1 MDVEHLVT
9 PRPAPCAV
17 LDHVAT
23 RGDRVR
29 FRVRQPDGSWLPVT
43 WRAFAQQIRAVAAG
57 LIGRGIGRG
66 DCVAVFGTNSV
77 AWAAAALGVQAAGAT
92 MVPIYPASTGE
103 AARYVLEHA
112 EVTTA
117 FVSTAQRPALAAAG
131 LDVRRLGGEA
141 RRGHDP
147 AEGRAGDSPPWH
159 TIGLDDGT
167 WADFVAG
174 GEHADRLDPSVVD
187 RRVASIAL
195 DDVGLMLYTSG
206 TSGPPKGV
214 PLSHANVG
222 INGADWLRSNA
233 PLLGPDDR
241 DLLWLPFS
249 HIFGWGELCNGNVLG
264 WESWMCSPAEVMTVF
279 PEVAPHVF
287 LSVPAYWE
295 KLTRAVDAAAGTDA
309 TTDRETRRAKFCD
322 ITGGNLRFAL
332 SGGAGLKREIKEQL
346 KELGLVV
353 IEGYGLTET
362 SPTLTL
368 NRPDRYRFDSVGL
381 PLPSLELKLA
391 DDGEILARGPSVFRG
406 YHKDP
411 DATARAFTAD
421 GWFQTG
427 DVGRFTDDGFLQIV
441 DRKKD
446 ILVTA
451 GGKNVPP
458 VNIEARFVNDPAI
471 ERVVVYGDA
480 RPYLVA
486 AVWVAPSITADAR
499 AAAVAAAVERVNSQL
514 AKFETIKKFW
524 ICDEAL
530 TVESGLLT
538 TSLKLRRK
546 AVYDRYRDR
555 FESMYS

>member
-17 LDHVAT
+17 LDQLAA
-23 RGDRVR
+23 RGDQVR
-29 FRVRQPDGSWLPVT
+29 FRVRQPDGSWTLVT
-43 WRAFAQQIRAVAAG
+43 WRAFARELRAVAAG
-57 LIGRGIGRG
+57 LIGRGLGRG
-66 DCVAVFGTNSV
+66 DCIAVFGTNSV
-77 AWAAAALGVQAAGAT
+77 AWAAAALGIQAAGAT
-92 MVPIYPASTGE
+92 MVPIYPASTAE

-112 EVTTA
+112 ACKAV
-117 FVSTAQRPALAAAG
+117 FVSTAQRPALTATG
-131 LDVRRLGGEA
+131 VDVRA
-141 RRGHDP
+141 
-147 AEGRAGDSPPWH
+147 
-159 TIGLDDGT
+159 IGLDDGT
-167 WADFVAG
+167 WSDFVAG

-187 RRVASIAL
+187 ARVAAIEL
-195 DDVGLMLYTSG
+195 DDIGLMLYTSG

-214 PLSHANVG
+214 PLSHTNVG
-222 INGADWLRSNA
+222 VNAADWLRSNA
-233 PLLGPDDR
+233 PLLADGDR

-264 WESWMCSPAEVMTVF
+264 WESWMCAPPEVMTVF
-279 PEVAPHVF
+279 PEVAPQVF

-295 KLTRAVDAAAGTDA
+295 KLARTVETAAGPGADLEA
-309 TTDRETRRAKFCD
+309 RRAAFNRVS
-322 ITGGNLRFAL
+322 GGRIRFAL

-346 KELGLVV
+346 RDLGLVV

-368 NRPDRYRFDSVGL
+368 NRPDRYRFDTVGL
-381 PLPSLELKLA
+381 PLPSVELRLA

-406 YHKDP
+406 YHLDP

-458 VNIEARFVNDPAI
+458 ANLEARFVGDTAV

-486 AVWVAPSITADAR
+486 AVWLVPTVPAAER
-499 AAAVAAAVERVNSQL
+499 AAAATAAVERVNRDL
-514 AKFETIKKFW
+514 ATFESIKKFW
-524 ICDEAL
+524 IADDAL
-530 TVESGLLT
+530 TVENGLLT

-555 FESMYS
+555 FESLYA

>member
-1 MDVEHLVT
+1 MDVEPLVT

-17 LDHVAT
+17 LDHVAA

-29 FRVRQPDGSWLPVT
+29 FRVHQPDGTWAPVT
-43 WRAFAQQIRAVAAG
+43 WREFARQIRAVAAG
-57 LIGRGIGRG
+57 LIGRGIGPG
-66 DCVAVFGTNSV
+66 DCVAMFGGNSV
-77 AWAAAALGVQAAGAT
+77 AWAAAALGIQAAGAT
-92 MVPIYPASTGE
+92 MVPIYPASTGA
-103 AARYVLEHA
+103 AARYVLDHA
-112 EVTTA
+112 GCRAV
-117 FVSTAQRPALAAAG
+117 FVSTAQRPALAAADT
-131 LDVRRLGGEA
+131 DVRA
-141 RRGHDP
+141 
-147 AEGRAGDSPPWH
+147 
-159 TIGLDDGT
+159 IGLDDGT

-174 GEHADRLDPSVVD
+174 GEHADRLEPAVVD
-187 RRVASIAL
+187 ARVAAIAL

-222 INGADWLRSNA
+222 VNGADWLRSNA
-233 PLLGPDDR
+233 ALLAPDDR

-264 WESWMCSPAEVMTVF
+264 WESWMCAPADVMTVF

-295 KLTRAVDAAAGTDA
+295 KLARAVDAAAGPAADGDA
-309 TTDRETRRAKFCD
+309 AARRAAFAR
-322 ITGGNLRFAL
+322 ITGGQVRFAL

-346 KELGLVV
+346 RDLGLVV

-368 NRPDRYRFDSVGL
+368 NRPERYRFDAVGL
-381 PLPSLELKLA
+381 PLPSVELKLA
-391 DDGEILARGPSVFRG
+391 ADGEILARGPSVFRG

-411 DATARAFTAD
+411 DATARAFTDD

-458 VNIEARFVNDPAI
+458 VNVEARFVSEPAI

-480 RPYLVA
+480 KPYLVA
-486 AVWVAPSITADAR
+486 AVWVSGAVAAAER
-499 AAAVAAAVERVNSQL
+499 EAAVAAAVERVNRDL
-514 AKFETIKKFW
+514 ARFESIKKFW
-524 ICDEAL
+524 IADEPL
-530 TVESGLLT
+530 TVEGGLLT
-538 TSLKLRRK
+538 SSLKLRRK

-555 FESMYS
+555 FEALYG

>member
-1 MDVEHLVT
+1 VDVEHLVT

-117 FVSTAQRPALAAAG
+117 FVSTAQRPALTAAG
-131 LDVRRLGGEA
+131 LDVRA
-141 RRGHDP
+141 
-147 AEGRAGDSPPWH
+147 
-159 TIGLDDGT
+159 IGLDDGT

-174 GEHADRLDPSVVD
+174 GEHSDRLDPSVVD
-187 RRVASIAL
+187 GRVASIAL

-233 PLLGPDDR
+233 PLLAPDDR

-249 HIFGWGELCNGNVLG
+249 HIFGWGELCSGNIIG

-295 KLTRAVDAAAGTDA
+295 KLTRAVDAAAGPDA
-309 TTDRETRRAKFCD
+309 TADRETRRASFAA

-381 PLPSLELKLA
+381 PLPSLEL
-391 DDGEILARGPSVFRG
+391 GWPT
-406 YHKDP
+406 
-411 DATARAFTAD
+411 TARSWPAAPTCSAA
-421 GWFQTG
+421 TT
-427 DVGRFTDDGFLQIV
+427 RTP
-441 DRKKD
+441 RPPPARSPP
-446 ILVTA
+446 TA
-451 GGKNVPP
+451 GSDRRHRPLHRRRLPADRRSQEGHPGHRRRQERAAGQHRGSLRQRSGHRAGGGLRRRKPVPGGRG
-458 VNIEARFVNDPAI
+458 V
-471 ERVVVYGDA
+471 
-480 RPYLVA
+480 
-486 AVWVAPSITADAR
+486 AR
-499 AAAVAAAVERVNSQL
+499 AQRHRRRRRGRRRGRARQRQL

-524 ICDEAL
+524 IA
-530 TVESGLLT
+530 
-538 TSLKLRRK
+538 TSRSRRGR
-546 AVYDRYRDR
+546 A
-555 FESMYS
+555 S

>member
-1 MDVEHLVT
+1 
-9 PRPAPCAV
+9 
-17 LDHVAT
+17 
-23 RGDRVR
+23 
-29 FRVRQPDGSWLPVT
+29 
-43 WRAFAQQIRAVAAG
+43 
-57 LIGRGIGRG
+57 
-66 DCVAVFGTNSV
+66 
-77 AWAAAALGVQAAGAT
+77 
-92 MVPIYPASTGE
+92 
-103 AARYVLEHA
+103 
-112 EVTTA
+112 
-117 FVSTAQRPALAAAG
+117 
-131 LDVRRLGGEA
+131 
-141 RRGHDP
+141 
-147 AEGRAGDSPPWH
+147 
-159 TIGLDDGT
+159 
-167 WADFVAG
+167 
-174 GEHADRLDPSVVD
+174 
-187 RRVASIAL
+187 
-195 DDVGLMLYTSG
+195 
-206 TSGPPKGV
+206 
-214 PLSHANVG
+214 
-222 INGADWLRSNA
+222 
-233 PLLGPDDR
+233 
-241 DLLWLPFS
+241 
-249 HIFGWGELCNGNVLG
+249 
-264 WESWMCSPAEVMTVF
+264 MTVF

-295 KLTRAVDAAAGTDA
+295 KLVRAVATSTAPDAELDA
-309 TTDRETRRAKFCD
+309 RRAAFTQ
-322 ITGGNLRFAL
+322 ITGGRIRFAL

-346 KELGLVV
+346 RDLGLVV

-381 PLPSLELKLA
+381 PLPSVELRLA

-406 YHKDP
+406 YHLDP

-458 VNIEARFVNDPAI
+458 ANLEARFVGDAAV

-486 AVWVAPSITADAR
+486 AVWLNPTVPAAER
-499 AAAVAAAVERVNSQL
+499 EAAATAAVERVNRDL
-514 AKFETIKKFW
+514 AKFESIKKFW
-524 ICDEAL
+524 IADDAL

-555 FESMYS
+555 FEALYA

>member
-1 MDVEHLVT
+1 MDVEPLVT
-9 PRPAPCAV
+9 PRPAPRAV
-17 LDHVAT
+17 LDKLPTHA
-23 RGDRVR
+23 DRVR
-29 FRVRQPDGSWLPVT
+29 FRVRQADGTWLPVT
-43 WRAFAQQIRAVAAG
+43 WGEFARQIRAVAAG
-57 LIGRGIGRG
+57 LIGRGVGRG

-103 AARYVLEHA
+103 AARYVLDHA
-112 EVTTA
+112 EVKTV

-131 LDVRRLGGEA
+131 VDVRRRGGEA

-147 AEGRAGDSPPWH
+147 AEGRAGDSPPWN
-159 TIGLDDGT
+159 TVGLDDGT
-167 WADFVAG
+167 WSDFVAG
-174 GEHADRLDPSVVD
+174 GDHADRLDPTVVD
-187 RRVASIAL
+187 RRLAAIAM

-222 INGADWLRSNA
+222 INGADWLRNNA
-233 PLLGPDDR
+233 PVLEADDR

-249 HIFGWGELCNGNVLG
+249 HIFGWGELCSGNLIG

-279 PEVAPHVF
+279 PEVAPQVF

-295 KLTRAVDAAAGTDA
+295 KLARAVDAAAGPAGTA
-309 TTDRETRRAKFCD
+309 SAEARRAAFVA
-322 ITGGNLRFAL
+322 ISGGRIRFAL

-346 KELGLVV
+346 RDLGLVV
-353 IEGYGLTET
+353 LEGYGLTET
-362 SPTLTL
+362 SPTLTI
-368 NRPDRYRFDSVGL
+368 NHPAAYRFDSVGR
-381 PLPSLELKLA
+381 PMPSVELKLA

-458 VNIEARFVNDPAI
+458 VNIEARFVGDPVI

-486 AVWVAPSITADAR
+486 AVWTNPGTGGPDR
-499 AAAVAAAVERVNSQL
+499 DAAVAAAVARVNEHL
-514 AKFETIKKFW
+514 ARFETIKKFW
-524 ICDEAL
+524 ICDEPL
-530 TVESGLLT
+530 TVEAGLLT

-555 FESMYS
+555 FEALYA

>member
-92 MVPIYPASTGE
+92 MVPIYPASTGD

-117 FVSTAQRPALAAAG
+117 FVSTAQRPALTAAG
-131 LDVRRLGGEA
+131 LDVRA
-141 RRGHDP
+141 
-147 AEGRAGDSPPWH
+147 
-159 TIGLDDGT
+159 IGLDDGT

-174 GEHADRLDPSVVD
+174 GEHSDRLDPSVVD
-187 RRVASIAL
+187 GRVASIAL

-233 PLLGPDDR
+233 PLLAPDDR

-249 HIFGWGELCNGNVLG
+249 HIFGWGELCSGNIIG

-295 KLTRAVDAAAGTDA
+295 KLTRAVDAAAGPDA
-309 TTDRETRRAKFCD
+309 TADRETRRASFAA

-353 IEGYGLTET
+353 MEGYGLTET

-381 PLPSLELKLA
+381 PLPSLELTLA
-391 DDGEILARGPSVFRG
+391 ADGEILARGPSVFRG

-411 DATARAFTAD
+411 EATARAFTAD

-427 DVGRFTDDGFLQIV
+427 DIGRFTDDGFLQIV

-486 AVWVAPSITADAR
+486 AVWVAPSVTGDAR

-530 TVESGLLT
+530 SVESGLLT

-555 FESMYS
+555 FESLYS